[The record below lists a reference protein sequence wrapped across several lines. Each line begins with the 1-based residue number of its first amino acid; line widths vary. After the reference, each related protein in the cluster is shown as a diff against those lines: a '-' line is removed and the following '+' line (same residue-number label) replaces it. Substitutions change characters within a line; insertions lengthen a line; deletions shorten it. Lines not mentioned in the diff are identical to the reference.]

1 MKNNNNFNSHIKQSY
16 VYILEQ
22 DRGLEALGH
31 VIARQKHMA
40 LDIGTEVDQQNG
52 KISLVA

>member
-1 MKNNNNFNSHIKQSY
+1 MKSNNNFNSKQSY

-52 KISLVA
+52 KIFLVS